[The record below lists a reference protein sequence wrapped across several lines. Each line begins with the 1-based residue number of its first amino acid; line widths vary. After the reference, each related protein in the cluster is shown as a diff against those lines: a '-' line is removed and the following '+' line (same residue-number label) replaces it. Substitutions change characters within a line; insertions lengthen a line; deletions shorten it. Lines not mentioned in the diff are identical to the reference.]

1 MAVGKNSR
9 NAAESRGAPQTMLAN
24 RLSDRFV
31 DQGASKLGR
40 STPRMTPPPNRSGL
54 PQQVRYRPPTG
65 QVEAPNGSVKH
76 PRPVRQNAV
85 VR

>member
-40 STPRMTPPPNRSGL
+40 STPRMTPPPQSVWIA
-54 PQQVRYRPPTG
+54 PAG
-65 QVEAPNGSVKH
+65 QVSPPNGTG
-76 PRPVRQNAV
+76 
-85 VR
+85 